1 MENVEEEQ
9 FYVSP
14 IATPMASEN
23 MTKKLLKLTRKSI
36 ASKHIKR
43 GVKEVVKA
51 IRKGFKGICI
61 LAGDV
66 SPVDVISHIP
76 IQCETKGIPY
86 MFVPSRMHLGTAALT
101 KRPTSVVLILKPDT
115 KEEKERY
122 NGIFEKIKA
131 KNPYML
137 A

>member
-1 MENVEEEQ
+1 
-9 FYVSP
+9 
-14 IATPMASEN
+14 
-23 MTKKLLKLTRKSI
+23 
-36 ASKHIKR
+36 
-43 GVKEVVKA
+43 
-51 IRKGFKGICI
+51 

-86 MFVPSRMHLGTAALT
+86 MYVRSRMELGTAALT
-101 KRPTSVVLILKPDT
+101 KRPTSVVLILKPDD
-115 KEEKERY
+115 KESKEKY
-122 NGIFEKIKA
+122 NQLFEKIKA